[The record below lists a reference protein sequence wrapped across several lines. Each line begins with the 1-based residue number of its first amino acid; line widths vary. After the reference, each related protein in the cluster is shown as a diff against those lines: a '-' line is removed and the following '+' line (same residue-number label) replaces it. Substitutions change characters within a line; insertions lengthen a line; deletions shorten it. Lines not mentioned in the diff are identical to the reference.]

1 MERNGTLQE
10 HARPLR
16 LAVVASLTCALMAA
30 CGGGGGDGGG
40 STASPTAGA
49 APAMTAARAGTSG
62 FVPAAPRAGETLHSD
77 AAALRPL
84 RDEALW
90 VYRGTRAMGSSRQVF
105 TSFRQTVASA
115 SGHAERISSPLDG
128 ASGVQQVAVSGGT
141 VQVRD
146 SLLLPAGAAP
156 SGIVE
161 LRSPV
166 RRGDQVTLAD
176 ATGVA
181 LKDDVDGDRLTD
193 HADIGS
199 YSRVIGDEDV
209 ELPELGRTL
218 RALRVD
224 VTTITRVQRSSRT
237 QPDAAATVVVSS
249 WYAPGIGL
257 VRRTATLP
265 STDGI
270 GAVDTDE
277 RLQYWDGIDEGVG
290 LVPSAPVT
298 AAGTLG
304 GSGPGLQAPLSA
316 VRSAAGAFVLS
327 TREGMA
333 QRPDL
338 GVVLSVLDA
347 RGRVVSSVE
356 HVDLGLERSAQPQLM
371 ALGDGVAL
379 VGTERGVYADPHQL
393 ENLRLLR
400 FDAHGYRSATAWLAS
415 GALPGTLKAASDGQ
429 SVWVTWVEPGLAPGS
444 SRVMVQA
451 FDANGRPLAVP
462 RMLDSR
468 GAGAEPSGTAIAAAA
483 GRALVAWRVSG
494 VAGDELRQALVSSG
508 GTQAAVATL
517 EAGVP
522 GLGAG
527 RVLPMPQLSSSLAA
541 LTWYDPLRP
550 AAGTAPALVAPR
562 GVALDANAL
571 PLRSSHGTA
580 DEESLQQL
588 PAHDVQ
594 RSAMQADADALLW
607 TASGSARLRADE
619 IAEDRYL
626 DFAALQPA
634 AGPLATA
641 AVRLQR
647 FRDRTPAALRET
659 APVTVRHIVALDD
672 RWLILG
678 HDGARMTVA
687 VLYRP

>member
-1 MERNGTLQE
+1 MERNGTLQQR
-10 HARPLR
+10 ARPLR
-16 LAVVASLTCALMAA
+16 LAVVASLASALLAA
-30 CGGGGGDGGG
+30 CGGGGGGADAPV
-40 STASPTAGA
+40 ASPASN
-49 APAMTAARAGTSG
+49 APGMAVARAGTTG
-62 FVPAAPRAGETLHSD
+62 FVPAAPMAGETLHAD
-77 AAALRPL
+77 AGALRPL

-90 VYRGTRAMGSSRQVF
+90 VYRGTRAVGSSRQVF
-105 TSFRQTVASA
+105 TSFRQTVASS
-115 SGHAERISSPLDG
+115 SGHAERVSSPLDG
-128 ASGVQQVAVSGGT
+128 ASGVQQVSVSGGI
-141 VQVRD
+141 VQLRD
-146 SLLLPAGAAP
+146 SLLLPAAAAP

-176 ATGVA
+176 ATAVA

-237 QPDAAATVVVSS
+237 QPDPATTVVTSS

-265 STDGI
+265 STDGV

-277 RLQYWDGIDEGVG
+277 RLQYWDGIDKGVG
-290 LVPSAPVT
+290 LVPSSPVT

-304 GSGPGLQAPLSA
+304 GTGPGLQAPLSA
-316 VRSAAGAFVLS
+316 VRSGAGAFVLS
-327 TREGMA
+327 AREGMA

-338 GVVLSVLDA
+338 GVVLSVLDG
-347 RGRVVSSVE
+347 RGRIVSSVE
-356 HVDLGLERSAQPQLM
+356 HVDLGLERGAQPQLM

-379 VGTERGVYADPHQL
+379 VSTERGVYADPYQL

-400 FDAHGYRSATAWLAS
+400 FDAHGYRGASAWLAS

-429 SVWVTWVEPGLAPGS
+429 SVWVTWVEPGLAAGTT
-444 SRVMVQA
+444 RTMVQA
-451 FDANGRPLAVP
+451 FDASGRALAAP
-462 RMLDSR
+462 RALDSR
-468 GAGAEPSGTAIAAAA
+468 GTGATVSGIAIAAAS
-483 GRALVAWRVSG
+483 GRALVAWRVTG
-494 VAGDELRQALVSSG
+494 AAGDELRQALVTG
-508 GTQAAVATL
+508 AGAQAAVATL
-517 EAGVP
+517 ETGVP
-522 GLGAG
+522 GLGTA
-527 RVLPMPQLSSSLAA
+527 RSLPMPRLSASLAA

-550 AAGTAPALVAPR
+550 AAGTGTAPVAPR

-588 PAHDVQ
+588 PAHDAQ

-607 TASGSARLRADE
+607 AAAGSARLRAEE

-626 DFAALQPA
+626 DFAALQPS

-647 FRDRTPAALRET
+647 FRDRSPAVLREPAA
-659 APVTVRHIVALDD
+659 VSVRHLVALED

-678 HDGARMTVA
+678 HDGTRMTAA